1 MLDAMLTIA
10 NNHTIQYRIFPSD
23 RGVKLSFWEPAHSN
37 EYRPQPY
44 TFMVNYQLKSVE
56 EARDVLQQY
65 LTLSGA
71 GLLKTVTL
79 PVHGKIKVLPHA
91 TWSASQSAQI
101 EAVPIGA

>member
-1 MLDAMLTIA
+1 MLTIA

-23 RGVKLSFWEPAHSN
+23 RGVKLSFWEPANSN

-44 TFMVNYQLKSVE
+44 TFMVNYQLKSVD

-71 GLLKTVTL
+71 GLLKTDKL
-79 PVHGKIKVLPHA
+79 PIHGKIKVLPHA
-91 TWSASQSAQI
+91 TWPASRQPAQI